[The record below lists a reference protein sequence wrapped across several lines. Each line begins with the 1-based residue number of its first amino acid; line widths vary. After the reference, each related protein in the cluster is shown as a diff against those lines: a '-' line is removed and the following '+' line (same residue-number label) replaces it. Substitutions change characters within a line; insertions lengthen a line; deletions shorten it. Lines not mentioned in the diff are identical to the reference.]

1 MIKFLIDKIVN
12 ILYKKTDIDNQS
24 HKTKTG
30 DQEIGQAVFSIGT
43 EQNVTMLMN
52 INNIEELSNEEIN
65 NNSEIIAKM
74 LYYIAYGPICDSIK
88 EFIDQALVNS
98 KDDPQATLLFQNVN
112 TYYNLYIDNRNKQ
125 LKEKLYDRIVVKPSE
140 VFHKYVQQS

>member
-1 MIKFLIDKIVN
+1 MVNLINKIVN
-12 ILYKKTDIDNQS
+12 MLYKKIDTDNKNHKIKTDN
-24 HKTKTG
+24 
-30 DQEIGQAVFSIGT
+30 QEIGQAVFSIGRD
-43 EQNVTMLMN
+43 QNVTMLMN
-52 INNIEELSNEEIN
+52 IDNIELLSSDEIN
-65 NNSEIIAKM
+65 NNSEVVAKM

-98 KDDPQATLLFQNVN
+98 KDDPQATLFFQNMN

>member
-1 MIKFLIDKIVN
+1 M
-12 ILYKKTDIDNQS
+12 LYKKIDIDNKN
-24 HKTKTG
+24 HKTKT
-30 DQEIGQAVFSIGT
+30 DNQEIGQAVFSIGRD
-43 EQNVTMLMN
+43 QNVTMLMN
-52 INNIEELSNEEIN
+52 IDNIELLSNDEIN
-65 NNSEIIAKM
+65 NNSEVVAKM

-98 KDDPQATLLFQNVN
+98 KDDPQATLFFQNMN
-112 TYYNLYIDNRNKQ
+112 TYYNLYIDHRNKQ